1 VKLPQQNSLSPTCPT
16 GYFARHMTAPLLTL
30 YDRELREDPPHPGP
44 GYRIER
50 TAHVTRFVGPTNTAP
65 DNCIIFSRLDERSAD
80 AAIAAE
86 IAYFGAAGRDF
97 EWKLY
102 DHDRPADLAQRL
114 LARGFIAETPETVLV
129 REVAAVAPPRL
140 ADPAISIRRLRDPAE
155 LAVVTGIQNM
165 VWNDDHAWVADSL
178 ARELTHDPEA
188 LEILIAEAGATPSA
202 CSWMRC
208 QGGTQFAS
216 LWGAA
221 TLPDYRGR
229 GLYSALVARHA
240 ATAREHGFRLLTVDA
255 NANSRPVLEKVG
267 FRALTG
273 TRPYV
278 WHVAG

>member
-1 VKLPQQNSLSPTCPT
+1 
-16 GYFARHMTAPLLTL
+16 MTDPLLVL
-30 YDRELREDPPHPGP
+30 YDRELRENPPHPGP

-50 TAHVTRFVGPTNTAP
+50 TAHVTRFVGPTTTAP

-80 AAIAAE
+80 AVIAAE
-86 IAYFGAAGRDF
+86 IAYFAATGRDF

-114 LARGFIAETPETVLV
+114 LARGFTAETPETVVV
-129 REVAAVAPPRL
+129 REVAAVAPGRP
-140 ADPAISIRRLRDPAE
+140 ADPTIAIRRLREPAE
-155 LAVVTGIQNM
+155 LATIIAIQKA
-165 VWNDDHAWVADSL
+165 VWHEDHAWLADSL
-178 ARELTHDPEA
+178 ARGLTNDPEG
-188 LEILIAEAGATPSA
+188 LEILIAEAGAVPIA

-240 ATAREHGFRLLTVDA
+240 TTAREHGFRLLTVDA

-278 WHVAG
+278 WHAAK

>member
-1 VKLPQQNSLSPTCPT
+1 
-16 GYFARHMTAPLLTL
+16 MTDPLLTF
-30 YDRELREDPPHPGP
+30 YDRELRENPPHPGP

-50 TAHVTRFVGPTNTAP
+50 TATVTRFVGPTNTAA
-65 DNCIIFSRLDERSAD
+65 DNCVIFSRLDEGSAD

-86 IAYFGAAGRDF
+86 LAYFAAAGRAF

-102 DHDRPADLAQRL
+102 EHDRPADLAQRL
-114 LARGFIAETPETVLV
+114 LARGFTAETPETVLV
-129 REVAAVAPPRL
+129 REVAAVAPARP
-140 ADPAISIRRLRDPAE
+140 ADPAITIRRLRDPAA
-155 LAVVTGIQNM
+155 LAAVLAIQNA
-165 VWNDDHAWVADSL
+165 VWNEDHAWLIDSL
-178 ARELTHDPEA
+178 ARELTHDPQA
-188 LEILIAEAGATPSA
+188 LEVLIAEAGAAPIAS
-202 CSWMRC
+202 SWMRC

-240 ATAREHGFRLLTVDA
+240 ATARDHGFRLLTVDA

-267 FRALTG
+267 FRPLTG

-278 WHVAG
+278 WHPPE

>member
-1 VKLPQQNSLSPTCPT
+1 
-16 GYFARHMTAPLLTL
+16 MMDPLLTL
-30 YDRELREDPPHPGP
+30 YDRELRENPPHPGP

-50 TAHVTRFVGPTNTAP
+50 SERITRFVGPTNTAP
-65 DNCIIFSRLDERSAD
+65 DNCIIFSRLDEGSAE

-86 IAYFGAAGRDF
+86 LAYFGATGRDF

-102 DHDRPADLAQRL
+102 DHDRPEDLAQRL
-114 LARGFIAETPETVLV
+114 LARGFTAETPETVLV
-129 REVAAVAPPRL
+129 REVAAVPPARP

-155 LAVVTGIQNM
+155 LAAVTAIQNA
-165 VWNDDHAWVADSL
+165 VWNEDHAWLADSL

-188 LEILIAEAGATPSA
+188 LEILIAEAGATPIA

-221 TLPDYRGR
+221 TLPDFRSR
-229 GLYSALVARHA
+229 GLYSALVAHHA
-240 ATAREHGFRLLTVDA
+240 ATARDRGFSLLTVDA
-255 NANSRPVLEKVG
+255 NANSRPVLQKVG

-278 WHVAG
+278 WHAAG

>member
-1 VKLPQQNSLSPTCPT
+1 
-16 GYFARHMTAPLLTL
+16 MTDSLLTL
-30 YDRELREDPPHPGP
+30 YDRELRENPPHPGP

-50 TAHVTRFVGPTNTAP
+50 TAHVVRFVGPTNTAA
-65 DNCIIFSRLDERSAD
+65 DNCIIFNRLDESSAD

-86 IAYFGAAGRDF
+86 IAYFAAAGHDF

-102 DHDRPADLAQRL
+102 DHDRPEDLAQRL
-114 LARGFIAETPETVLV
+114 LARGFVAETPETVLV
-129 REVAAVAPPRL
+129 REVATVAPPRP

-155 LAVVTGIQNM
+155 LVVVTAVQNM
-165 VWNDDHAWVADSL
+165 VWNEDHAWLASSL

-188 LEILIAEAGATPSA
+188 LEMLIAEAGATPIA

-229 GLYSALVARHA
+229 GLYSALVAHHA
-240 ATAREHGFRLLTVDA
+240 ATARDRGFRLLTVDA

-278 WHVAG
+278 WRAAG